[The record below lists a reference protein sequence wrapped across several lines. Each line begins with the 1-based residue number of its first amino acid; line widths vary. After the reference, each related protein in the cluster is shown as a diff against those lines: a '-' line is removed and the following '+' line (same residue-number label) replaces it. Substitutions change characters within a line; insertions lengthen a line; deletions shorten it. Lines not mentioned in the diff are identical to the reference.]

1 MLDASGGVVY
11 QWGMKTHHIN
21 EPVIF
26 DTDIDAARARH
37 RFQVEVFGS
46 VTDFKWRVMTPPI
59 NRQEAWKTYLA
70 YSSVPENDVRVRRVN
85 GAPRHRKLV
94 FSSRVATNHETGE
107 IFMVLD

>member
-1 MLDASGGVVY
+1 MNN
-11 QWGMKTHHIN
+11 TNTN

-26 DTDIDAARARH
+26 DTDIDAARAQH

-46 VTDFKWRVMTPPI
+46 VTDFKWHVMTPSI

-107 IFMVLD
+107 IFMALND